1 MTLPTKEYFLVKHQP
16 LTPQFRRSRR
26 AEVSGAIVVHVSDG
40 PPDLIL
46 PDAGAEGVASWI
58 AQRPGPGSYHTMVDS
73 DSIIHLVPFQW
84 EAYGE
89 ATGGNRWALHLSIAC
104 RADGWADYPPEWVDS
119 AIRNAAAAAWEMSK
133 YVHSITGEYV
143 PERRITSAEYRA
155 GVPGFISHARV
166 DPGRRTDPG
175 RNFPWEMFFRY
186 YRQASQGKE
195 VSVVATSF
203 EGIWQKDLTA
213 LSNETGLDSLNPRGV
228 DGDFGNNTYSA
239 SHNLLQAYK
248 SLRNVVDNYEASI
261 KASHNRIDE
270 LRAELRSL
278 RDVGF
283 LVDGLDVR
291 DPKLAKRAALGRLM
305 IEQANLITEEVG
317 D

>member
-1 MTLPTKEYFLVKHQP
+1 
-16 LTPQFRRSRR
+16 
-26 AEVSGAIVVHVSDG
+26 
-40 PPDLIL
+40 
-46 PDAGAEGVASWI
+46 
-58 AQRPGPGSYHTMVDS
+58 
-73 DSIIHLVPFQW
+73 
-84 EAYGE
+84 
-89 ATGGNRWALHLSIAC
+89 
-104 RADGWADYPPEWVDS
+104 VDS

-186 YRQASQGKE
+186 YRQSSQGKE
-195 VSVVATSF
+195 VSVTANNFISQ
-203 EGIWQKDLTA
+203 WQEDLT
-213 LSNETGLDSLNPRGV
+213 SLADDTSLEDMNPEGV
-228 DGDFGNNTYSA
+228 DGDFGPDSYYA
-239 SHNLLQAYK
+239 SSNLVKHYN
-248 SLRNVVDNYEASI
+248 SLRSMVNNYEKTV
-261 KASHNRIDE
+261 KALHNRMDE
-270 LRAELRSL
+270 LRAEISSL

-291 DPKLAKRAALGRLM
+291 DPKLAKRATLGRLM